1 MPVMTA
7 AIATYSTV
15 EIASAPRMPA
25 GTSRCG
31 LRASWA
37 VVAAVSKPM

>member
-7 AIATYSTV
+7 AIATYRIV
-15 EIASAPRMPA
+15 EMTSAAMIPA

-37 VVAAVSKPM
+37 VVAAVSNPM